1 MNNKILVTLE
11 FDQIKAQVSQSL
23 STSQGQA
30 EMQDLAP
37 ITDRDRIQKWFAEL
51 VEFGNIV
58 QENGPVPLANTAD
71 LTEILRR
78 IELDASLASQEFAK
92 IKKVLRLANL
102 IQFLLGSKLIFWA
115 GEEFWVAHD
124 RPIRDRHAARSL
136 SGDSRA
142 GSCRPGDRRC
152 RQGGWRN

>member
-71 LTEILRR
+71 LMEILR
-78 IELDASLASQEFAK
+78 LGASTT
-92 IKKVLRLANL
+92 
-102 IQFLLGSKLIFWA
+102 GS
-115 GEEFWVAHD
+115 
-124 RPIRDRHAARSL
+124 
-136 SGDSRA
+136 
-142 GSCRPGDRRC
+142 
-152 RQGGWRN
+152 